1 MRHVLTWGWIILT
14 VGLLA
19 GCEGASDT
27 TITGPTDGGV
37 QTVSISGPA
46 VNVQGSPCAGNIST
60 QRGDTTTAGTNAT
73 TVTPNCSST
82 TTEAAPAEE

>member
-1 MRHVLTWGWIILT
+1 MTTFLILLTTVLA
-14 VGLLA
+14 LL

-46 VNVQGSPCAGNIST
+46 TNVTNSPCAGNIST